1 MIDVKLSAVVHSR
14 QNSKS
19 LGGIAVLQNCR
30 ITDRRRST
38 SSPVS
43 LARTI
48 LHSSRDIRRDT
59 SPRTFVPIEGLAKRG
74 SGGEGGDNDDNRG
87 WVVRGWRA
95 DRAQQV
101 AHEPSLSNPE
111 DAKRISRSEE
121 DRSFDEVIGHIEDLL
136 LEEDFQAL
144 QNKFLEKYWDVFEPV
159 EDNKLIYTDIF
170 NEYNK
175 AVEEY
180 IVDYLKKVKP
190 QFTVDTFLHQLKN
203 NFGLLSNNFLILACL
218 HNVIKLSE
226 KQMELEGEVFEVLS
240 TITDFLAFK
249 EMFLDYRAVKEG
261 KVADL
266 SCGIAITSLKSY
278 NSEDCKNPPR

>member
-1 MIDVKLSAVVHSR
+1 MD
-14 QNSKS
+14 
-19 LGGIAVLQNCR
+19 
-30 ITDRRRST
+30 
-38 SSPVS
+38 
-43 LARTI
+43 
-48 LHSSRDIRRDT
+48 
-59 SPRTFVPIEGLAKRG
+59 
-74 SGGEGGDNDDNRG
+74 
-87 WVVRGWRA
+87 
-95 DRAQQV
+95 
-101 AHEPSLSNPE
+101 EPSLSNPE

-190 QFTVDTFLHQLKN
+190 QFTVDTFLHQLN
-203 NFGLLSNNFLILACL
+203 
-218 HNVIKLSE
+218 E

>member
-1 MIDVKLSAVVHSR
+1 MD
-14 QNSKS
+14 
-19 LGGIAVLQNCR
+19 
-30 ITDRRRST
+30 
-38 SSPVS
+38 
-43 LARTI
+43 
-48 LHSSRDIRRDT
+48 
-59 SPRTFVPIEGLAKRG
+59 
-74 SGGEGGDNDDNRG
+74 
-87 WVVRGWRA
+87 
-95 DRAQQV
+95 
-101 AHEPSLSNPE
+101 EPSLSNPE
-111 DAKRISRSEE
+111 DAKRILRSEE

-190 QFTVDTFLHQLKN
+190 QFTVDTFLHQLN
-203 NFGLLSNNFLILACL
+203 
-218 HNVIKLSE
+218 E

>member
-1 MIDVKLSAVVHSR
+1 MD
-14 QNSKS
+14 
-19 LGGIAVLQNCR
+19 
-30 ITDRRRST
+30 
-38 SSPVS
+38 
-43 LARTI
+43 
-48 LHSSRDIRRDT
+48 
-59 SPRTFVPIEGLAKRG
+59 
-74 SGGEGGDNDDNRG
+74 
-87 WVVRGWRA
+87 
-95 DRAQQV
+95 
-101 AHEPSLSNPE
+101 EPSLSNPE

-175 AVEEY
+175 AVEAY
-180 IVDYLKKVKP
+180 IVDYLKKVMP
-190 QFTVDTFLHQLKN
+190 QFTVDTLLHQLN
-203 NFGLLSNNFLILACL
+203 
-218 HNVIKLSE
+218 E
-226 KQMELEGEVFEVLS
+226 KQKQTELEGEVFEVLS

-266 SCGIAITSLKSY
+266 SCGISVTSLKSY
-278 NSEDCKNPPR
+278 NTEDCKDPSR